1 MLGRTKLQG
10 VTSESLFKDMIAGH
24 ARDLANSQTYSLE
37 NGGEVSLTL
46 SYMIA
51 GHARDLA
58 NSQTYSLEN
67 GGEVSLT
74 LCYDSWSR
82 PGPRQRCSVSLTLVV
97 S

>member
-10 VTSESLFKDMIAGH
+10 VTSESLFKD
-24 ARDLANSQTYSLE
+24 
-37 NGGEVSLTL
+37 
-46 SYMIA
+46 MIA

>member
-10 VTSESLFKDMIAGH
+10 VTSESLFKDMIAGHARDLANSPGH

-58 NSQTYSLEN
+58 NSQTY
-67 GGEVSLT
+67 
-74 LCYDSWSR
+74 
-82 PGPRQRCSVSLTLVV
+82 
-97 S
+97 

>member
-46 SYMIA
+46 SYDS
-51 GHARDLA
+51 RNLA
-58 NSQTYSLEN
+58 NSQAYSLEN

-74 LCYDSWSR
+74 LSYMLTGHTK
-82 PGPRQRCSVSLTLVV
+82 GPCQQRDLLTRERWCMW
-97 S
+97 